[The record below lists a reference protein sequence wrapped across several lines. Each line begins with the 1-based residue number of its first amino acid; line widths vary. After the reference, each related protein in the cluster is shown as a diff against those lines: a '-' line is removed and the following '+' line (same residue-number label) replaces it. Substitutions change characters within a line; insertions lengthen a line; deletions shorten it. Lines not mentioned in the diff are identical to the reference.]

1 MGKIE
6 QLPDINWSAEAAL
19 AHIQEQVDDIGEL
32 FIIYRSKEDGKL
44 YSAAANMNTK
54 DAFWMLEYEK
64 ARLIRLVTEEQD
76 KD

>member
-1 MGKIE
+1 MSKIE
-6 QLPDINWSAEAAL
+6 QLPDINWSPEAAL
-19 AHIQEQVDDIGEL
+19 AHIQEMAGDIDEL

-64 ARLIRLVTEEQD
+64 ARLIKLVTEEQEEI
-76 KD
+76 